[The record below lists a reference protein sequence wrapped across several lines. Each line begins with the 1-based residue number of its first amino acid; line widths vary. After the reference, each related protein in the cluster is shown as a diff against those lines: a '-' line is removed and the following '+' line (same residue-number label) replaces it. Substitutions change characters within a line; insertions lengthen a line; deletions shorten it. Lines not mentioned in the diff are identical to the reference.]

1 MIAKSAEKFLN
12 PAVYHHIQYLVMKI
26 HEAKVL
32 VFAGSTRTGSFN
44 GKLAH
49 QAAGELRRAGMSVT
63 LADLRDY
70 PMPLYDGDS
79 EAAQGMPENARRF
92 KELVRGHDALV
103 IASPEYNGS
112 FSALLK
118 NTIDWISR
126 PAPGEPPLAVFRG
139 KPAALLSASPGPG
152 AGNRGLRHLRELLEM
167 IGMKVVP
174 AQVAVARASQAFDES
189 GKLVRPEDQAA
200 VAQLVEQLAQ
210 AMREQTLAA

>member
-1 MIAKSAEKFLN
+1 MEKFLN
-12 PAVYHHIQYLVMKI
+12 PAVCAHIEYLVMKI
-26 HEAKVL
+26 HEPKIL
-32 VFAGSTRTGSFN
+32 VFAGSTRTGSLH

-49 QAAGELRRAGMSVT
+49 LAAGELRRAGMSVT

-70 PMPLYDGDS
+70 PMPLYDGDT

-152 AGNRGLRHLRELLEM
+152 AGTRGLRHLRELLEM

-189 GKLVRPEDQAA
+189 GNLVRPEDQAA
-200 VAQLVEQLAQ
+200 VAQLVEALAQ
-210 AMREQTLAA
+210 TVRAQTLAA